1 MALLVLV
8 GTGAGLGGLW
18 WQHRQLRL
26 PPGVASGN
34 GRLEA
39 DAIDI
44 DTKSPAASRSSS
56 PAKATS

>member
-1 MALLVLV
+1 LALTLLISSA
-8 GTGAGLGGLW
+8 AGIGWSW
-18 WQHRQLRL
+18 WRHHQMQL
-26 PPGVASGN
+26 PAGIAYGN